1 MNELNVFLNGT
12 LVGQLR
18 QSPGGAMTFAY
29 DNDYRTSPG
38 ATPLSLSMP
47 LSGQNHKRKPTRAY
61 FAGLL
66 PDSSDR
72 LNEIAR
78 EFGVSPNNPF
88 ALLEHIGHDAPGAV
102 QLLRPG
108 LESTSAER
116 TSNDIDYL
124 TDQEFTE
131 LIRDLVTN
139 AATWGKR
146 GSEGKWSL
154 PGAEPKVAL
163 FRNDDGRWG
172 VPRGSTPTTHII
184 KPAVYPYLDHH
195 INEFVTMEAARALG
209 LNVADSFLLR
219 TDAGDNSFVSVRYDR
234 IRENGLWMRRHQE
247 DLCQSLS
254 VMPAQKYQ
262 DQGGPGIAAVS
273 QLFKQFPHPADR
285 AAAATTFFDA
295 IVFNTSALGTD
306 AHAKNYSLLLDG
318 NRVEFAPFYD
328 LGTHGPY
335 PMKDGQPMKA
345 AMSVRGTYR
354 INGISDADLINEG
367 TKLGLDR
374 DTAADRV
381 NHIRAHVSDA
391 FATAAET
398 AIASLDDSAF
408 AHNVA
413 QSIEDHARA
422 HGWS

>member
-12 LVGQLR
+12 LIGQLR
-18 QSPGGAMTFAY
+18 QSPGGAMTFTY

-47 LSGQNHKRKPTRAY
+47 LSGQKHKTKPTRAY
-61 FAGLL
+61 FSGLL

-88 ALLEHIGHDAPGAV
+88 ALLEHIGRDAPGAV

-131 LIRDLVTN
+131 LVRDLVEN

-146 GSEGKWSL
+146 GSNGKWSL
-154 PGAEPKVAL
+154 PGAQPKVAL

-195 INEFVTMEAARALG
+195 INEFVTMGAARALG
-209 LNVADSFLLR
+209 LLVADNFLLR
-219 TDAGDNSFVSVRYDR
+219 TDAGDNTFVSVRYDR
-234 IRENGLWMRRHQE
+234 ERENGVWMRRHQE
-247 DLCQSLS
+247 DLGQSLS

-273 QLFKQFPHPADR
+273 QLLKQFPHPADR
-285 AAAATTFFDA
+285 AAAATRFFDA

-306 AHAKNYSLLLDG
+306 AHAKNYSLLLSG
-318 NRVEFAPFYD
+318 NRIELAPLYD

-335 PMKDGQPMKA
+335 AMKSGQPMKA
-345 AMSVRGTYR
+345 AMSVKGNYQ
-354 INGISDADLINEG
+354 IDAISDADLIHEG
-367 TKLGLDR
+367 AKLGLDR
-374 DTAADRV
+374 DTAAERV
-381 NHIRAHVSDA
+381 HNIHSRVSDA
-391 FATAAET
+391 FTAAAET
-398 AIASLDDSAF
+398 AVSSLEDSAF
-408 AHNVA
+408 AKIVA
-413 QSIEDHARA
+413 RSIEEHAKA
-422 HGWS
+422 HGWT